1 MSIAT
6 LKKKTSA
13 RYNHSHI
20 SSNNG
25 AILNG
30 RRTQGSFLTGA
41 GFSLNGTHRSQ
52 GYVGQ
57 DTLGRSLPKTP
68 MKGNVIKGHGGHN
81 GSYLIKPIVQSA
93 VTSLNNPNVVKPSV
107 LNTNGMIMTQYRWV
121 RRPAPFISVKP
132 DDTLNLNTQ
141 QDYVERLK
149 KNTINSA
156 DNSACQKYVYTPGN
170 CKNILNNVNVN
181 SNTNYQQNLSESI
194 KQSNCAGSIIS
205 NRQNHVIENKNVCNI
220 TKDLQNVS
228 VNSIPMSEG
237 EYLLQLDN
245 KCSVNNEYKFKNSIN
260 GAPFPGFN

>member
-25 AILNG
+25 AVLNG
-30 RRTQGSFLTGA
+30 TRSQGSFLTGA

-68 MKGNVIKGHGGHN
+68 MKGNVIKGHGGCC
-81 GSYLIKPIVQSA
+81 GSYPIQPIVQSA
-93 VTSLNNPNVVKPSV
+93 VTSLNNPNVVKTSV
-107 LNTNGMIMTQYRWV
+107 LNNNGMLMTQYRWI
-121 RRPAPFISVKP
+121 RRPAPFVVVKP
-132 DDTLNLNTQ
+132 DNTLNANTQ

-149 KNTINSA
+149 QNTISSANNS
-156 DNSACQKYVYTPGN
+156 DCQKYKYTPAS
-170 CKNILNNVNVN
+170 CKNILNNVNVIA
-181 SNTNYQQNLSESI
+181 NYRNNVNEQIN
-194 KQSNCAGSIIS
+194 QSNCAGTIIS
-205 NRQNHVIENKNVCNI
+205 NRRNHVIENKNVCNI
-220 TKDLQNVS
+220 TKDLENVK

-237 EYLLQLDN
+237 EYLLKLDN
-245 KCSVNNEYKFKNSIN
+245 ECAVNNDYKFTHKTN
-260 GAPFPGFN
+260 GAPFPGFI

>member
-30 RRTQGSFLTGA
+30 RRTQGSLLTSA
-41 GFSLNGTHRSQ
+41 GFSLNGTYRSQ

-68 MKGNVIKGHGGHN
+68 MKGNVIKGHGGNN
-81 GSYLIKPIVQSA
+81 GSYIIKPIIQSA

-107 LNTNGMIMTQYRWV
+107 LNNNGMLMTHHRWI
-121 RRPAPFISVKP
+121 RRPAPFAVVKP
-132 DDTLNLNTQ
+132 DDTLNSNTQ

-149 KNTINSA
+149 QNTISSA
-156 DNSACQKYVYTPGN
+156 NNSACQKYVFPPGN
-170 CKNILNNVNVN
+170 CNNILNNVNVN
-181 SNTNYQQNLSESI
+181 SNYNNNVNEQIN
-194 KQSNCAGSIIS
+194 QSNCAGTIIS
-205 NRQNHVIENKNVCNI
+205 NKQDHVIENKNVCNI
-220 TKDLQNVS
+220 TKDLQNVR
-228 VNSIPMSEG
+228 VNYIPMSEG
-237 EYLLQLDN
+237 EYLLKLD
-245 KCSVNNEYKFKNSIN
+245 KECAVNNKYKFTHNTN
-260 GAPFPGFN
+260 GAPFPGFV